1 MCCFYVIF
9 IFFLLDRWEDRGG
22 VPVQSDRK
30 TVEHWIGEPRSWWAR
45 WWGLWRDSFLL
56 RWFHSDSTLPWDG
69 IPKQRTGGQE
79 SQKESMP
86 VYGKYTTK
94 WNNNNNT
101 ITYGSIFIFQEL
113 ITFGHF
119 ISFLFSSLR
128 HVKWAEQWAFGCRWQ
143 SNKQQ
148 LSANYVGQGRVMA
161 TWIIV
166 HVQESN

>member
-1 MCCFYVIF
+1 MN
-9 IFFLLDRWEDRGG
+9 LDHDEPDGLTEDTPEDLDDEGFEEIL
-22 VPVQSDRK
+22 SCYD
-30 TVEHWIGEPRSWWAR
+30 
-45 WWGLWRDSFLL
+45 
-56 RWFHSDSTLPWDG
+56 DSTVTAPCLEMAFPSREQG
-69 IPKQRTGGQE
+69 EQE
-79 SQKESMP
+79 SQKEPMP